1 MPFTANELASIA
13 NAAIDYHYRK
23 QPFMQTIQDKPLLK
37 AMLSKKKTFPGGKD
51 NITIPVKGKIQFEA
65 AAGSLTG
72 YTHDDTVAYG
82 TIAGIERVSYPWREM
97 HTGWT
102 ITHTELKKDGIS
114 VVDSTTGKGT
124 SEHSGREMTALS
136 NILQDKLE
144 TFDEIKA
151 KEMNALLWGD
161 GTADAKGFLGIRAF
175 IKPLTTWTGNT
186 VGGLDQATLTWWRNR
201 YRTLAI
207 ASNEIIPVFHQ
218 EFRQLRRYGGKPDL
232 VLCGSDMLDQI
243 IKELRAKGTY
253 TDSGWTSS
261 GSTNIAVADIKY
273 NNISFVYD
281 PSMDDLGGVY
291 LKSAYMLDTRRL
303 YIEAMEGEW
312 EKQHTPARPETRYA
326 LYKAETYTGNL
337 VANQLNCHGI
347 VNFT

>member
-1 MPFTANELASIA
+1 MAFSVNELASIA

-23 QPFMQTIQDKPLLK
+23 QPFEQTIQDKPLLK
-37 AMLSKKKTFPGGKD
+37 AMLSKKKTFPGGKGD
-51 NITIPVKGKIQFEA
+51 ITIPVKGKFQFEA
-65 AAGSLTG
+65 AAGSLKG
-72 YTHDDTVAYG
+72 YEHDDAVDYG
-82 TIAGIERVSYPWREM
+82 TIAGIERAKYPWREM
-97 HTGWT
+97 HTGLT
-102 ITHTELKKDGIS
+102 LTFSELKRDGIS
-114 VVDSTTGKGT
+114 VTDSTTGKGT
-124 SEHSGREMTALS
+124 SEHSKRELTVLT
-136 NILQDKLE
+136 NILQDKLD
-144 TFDEIKA
+144 TWDEIKA
-151 KEMNALLWGD
+151 REWNTLLWGD
-161 GTADAKGFLGIRAF
+161 GTADAKGLLGIRAF
-175 IKPLTTWTGNT
+175 IKPLTTWTANT

-201 YRTLAI
+201 YKTLAI
-207 ASNEIIPVFHQ
+207 SGNEIIPVFHQ

-273 NNISFVYD
+273 NNIEFVYD

-291 LKSAYMLDTRRL
+291 LKSAYIIDTRRL

-312 EKQHTPARPETRYA
+312 GKQHTPARPETKYA
-326 LYKAETYTGNL
+326 LYKAETYTGQL
-337 VANQLNCHGI
+337 VASQLNCHGI